1 MLLFLI
7 SCFSVI
13 LVSKSFFRPFGTWK
27 RDMRMQASPWFL
39 GEVSRFLISWS
50 ARSKAARGFL
60 HFLTSSLKKNGNGKA
75 ENVMVEGLEGE
86 EYTLLDLPDLALE
99 CILERLSPFQLC
111 SMAAVCRSL
120 SERCSSDHLWEKHM
134 KQKWGRLVGNAAYQ
148 QWQCYIASRNRA
160 KLQESKRGKGLL
172 GYFSIFSDKMWNNR
186 SRENEIVTEQRNSLP
201 VDSVKAWYLAIET
214 GKLRFPAQ
222 VYNRENGQVGFMLSC
237 YDAELSYDSS
247 TDTFIA
253 RYSAPGRR
261 PTIEDNIEWNRI
273 RAPAVDV
280 PAHVLHVSDCLH
292 DLKPGDHIEVQW
304 RRNRDFPYGW
314 WYGVVG
320 HLESCTGQES
330 HCQCHL
336 NDSVVLEFKQYA
348 PSSRWRQTIVNR
360 RDHREVGNGADGFY
374 GGIRKLCNENE
385 ISTWKSLWPTSTLE

>member
-1 MLLFLI
+1 
-7 SCFSVI
+7 
-13 LVSKSFFRPFGTWK
+13 
-27 RDMRMQASPWFL
+27 MQAIPWFL
-39 GEVSRFLISWS
+39 GEVSRFLIPWFT
-50 ARSKAARGFL
+50 RSKTARGFL
-60 HFLTSSLKKNGNGKA
+60 HFLPSSVKKTGNGKA
-75 ENVMVEGLEGE
+75 ENAMVEGLERE
-86 EYTLLDLPDLALE
+86 EYSLLDLPDLALE
-99 CILERLSPFQLC
+99 CILERLSPSELC
-111 SMAAVCRSL
+111 IMAAVCRSL
-120 SERCSSDHLWEKHM
+120 RERCSSDHLWENHM
-134 KQKWGRLVGNAAYQ
+134 KQKWGRLIGNAAYQ
-148 QWQCYIASRNRA
+148 RWQCYIASRNRA
-160 KLQESKRGKGLL
+160 KLLESKGAKGLL
-172 GYFSIFSDKMWNNR
+172 GYFSMFLAKIWNR
-186 SRENEIVTEQRNSLP
+186 SRENEIVTEQKNSLT

-214 GKLRFPAQ
+214 GKFWFPAQ

-261 PTIEDNIEWNRI
+261 TIEDNIEWNRI
-273 RAPAVDV
+273 RAPAVDT

-304 RRNRDFPYGW
+304 RRNEDFPYGW

-320 HLESCTGQES
+320 HLESCTGLES
-330 HCQCHL
+330 NCQCHL
-336 NDSVVLEFKQYA
+336 NDTLVLEFKQYT

-385 ISTWKSLWPTSTLE
+385 ISMWKSLWPTRTLE